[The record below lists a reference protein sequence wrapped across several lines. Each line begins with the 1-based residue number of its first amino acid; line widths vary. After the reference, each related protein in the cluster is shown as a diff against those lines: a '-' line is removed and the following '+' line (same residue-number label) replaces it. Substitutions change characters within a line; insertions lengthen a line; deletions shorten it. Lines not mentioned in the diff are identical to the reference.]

1 MTEVEIITMAC
12 IIITS
17 VFMGM
22 IIGMQ
27 LAWKDAKK
35 LYEQYYITETEAMRK
50 YG

>member
-17 VFMGM
+17 IFMGL

-27 LAWKDAKK
+27 LAWRDAKK
-35 LYEQYYITETEAMRK
+35 IYERYYITDIEAMRK

>member
-1 MTEVEIITMAC
+1 MNEVEILSMVG
-12 IIITS
+12 IIATS
-17 VFMGM
+17 MLIGM
-22 IIGMQ
+22 IIGMK

>member
-1 MTEVEIITMAC
+1 MTEVEIISMVG
-12 IIITS
+12 IIATS

-22 IIGMQ
+22 IIGMK
-27 LAWKDAKK
+27 LAWRDAKK

>member
-1 MTEVEIITMAC
+1 MNEIEILTMAGIIT
-12 IIITS
+12 TS
-17 VFMGM
+17 IVLGM

-35 LYEQYYITETEAMRK
+35 VYDRYYITETEALRK